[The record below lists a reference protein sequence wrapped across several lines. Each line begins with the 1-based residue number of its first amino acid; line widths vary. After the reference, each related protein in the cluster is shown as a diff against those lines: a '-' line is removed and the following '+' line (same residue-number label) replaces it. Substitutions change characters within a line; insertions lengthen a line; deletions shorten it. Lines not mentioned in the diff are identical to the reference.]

1 MRILMLGN
9 SYTFTNDLPAVLA
22 SLTGAEV
29 TAHTRGGAFL
39 AEQLNPE
46 TAMGQRTLAALQDE
60 SWDFVILQEQSKA
73 PAVSREAFLRSAEA
87 LCRLIRENGA
97 TPVFYATWAY
107 RDGSRPLTQSGMTYE
122 EMYDALH
129 GAYLEAAAR
138 GHALLADVGT
148 AFRARRDSEELYAAD
163 GSHPN
168 VSGTRL
174 AAQIIAEAIGKAAPQ
189 TDAG

>member
-1 MRILMLGN
+1 MRVLMLGN

-46 TAMGQRTLAALQDE
+46 TAMGQRTLTALQDE
-60 SWDFVILQEQSKA
+60 QWDYVILQEQSKA

-97 TPVFYATWAY
+97 VPVFYATWAY
-107 RDGSRPLTQSGMTYE
+107 RDDSRPLAQSGMTYG
-122 EMYDALH
+122 EMYGALH
-129 GAYLEAAAR
+129 EAYAEAAR
-138 GHALLADVGT
+138 RTGALMADVGT
-148 AFRARRDSEELYAAD
+148 AFYARRDTEDLYAPD

-168 VSGTRL
+168 EAGTRL
-174 AAQIIAEAIGKAAPQ
+174 AAEIIAQVLKKP
-189 TDAG
+189 